1 MSARINTGQARL
13 YADMRRLLATLLQR
27 DVADPRL
34 AGLCITRLEAV
45 HGGHQ
50 VRVMVHRP
58 NENDEQTQAD
68 CVARLNRLAPHFSHE
83 LRRAMPKRRL
93 PGLKFNWDNAI
104 DDAADITRL
113 LASLDTD

>member
-1 MSARINTGQARL
+1 MSARRNTGQARL

-34 AGLCITRLEAV
+34 SGMCITRVEAV

-50 VRVMVHRP
+50 ARIMVHRP
-58 NENDEQTQAD
+58 NESDPRARTD
-68 CVARLNRLAPHFSHE
+68 CIARLNRLAPHFAHE

-93 PGLKFNWDNAI
+93 PALRFCWDHAI
-104 DDAADITRL
+104 DDAADISSL
-113 LASLDTD
+113 LASLDTE